1 MPTSSPENAGPEA
14 TRKRAGRL
22 LQGLRRSPADRRAR
36 ALDAALARIAA
47 ASETQRLDALA
58 ALVAA
63 LRPARP
69 RDARPAR
76 LQLEALTER
85 VREDPAARASLR
97 AALIWL
103 LGSKQP
109 LRLFTESGVIAQEGF
124 VAGLRRRLGERL
136 LPEEWR
142 GEELRDCLARLFNR
156 DTDHLWVDA
165 VDDEVWV
172 ALLDALDFSASILP
186 AANGE
191 LPAMSLQILD
201 ALQVVSYRIAAIGLE
216 PEFVRSYPAIERYES
231 PFLMQN
237 VEAHAFIAERRAAA
251 IEKREASLDDR
262 HLSLMLDQCKA
273 IIDKVRKQ
281 AAQTGASVSLTVLL
295 VRIEQKIA
303 RLRVLLQLLERRPV
317 HELNVVRV
325 RFLKALVRAEN
336 RRHSIV
342 ELWSQTADLL
352 SSRVIENASKAGEQ
366 YITTT
371 RREYFGLMNSALG
384 AGFVVV
390 AAAFIKLALH
400 GDARAPF
407 GEALVY
413 SLNYAAAF
421 VVMYVFHFSL
431 ATKQPAVTAH
441 RFARSIEEAG
451 AKRRI
456 EALAEIV
463 VRTCR
468 SQFVALVG
476 NLLIVVPVALLIG
489 DLVFAQT
496 GHYYVDEAKARHLLD
511 DADPFSPRVWGWAAV
526 TGVWLFLTG
535 LISGFYD
542 NKAVYDRIP
551 QRLKQLR
558 WLRRVLGERGVNR
571 LANYIDL
578 NLGGLVGSVA
588 FGIMLGTTAALG
600 RVLGLPLGS
609 LHVTFVSANCA
620 YAIVT
625 LEGALSAAE
634 IARICAGV
642 AVVGSLNLV
651 VSFTL
656 ALSVALR
663 AQRIHFT
670 ETRALLLELGRRFV
684 RSPHHYF
691 WPPRDPPADVQR

>member
-1 MPTSSPENAGPEA
+1 MTTSPTERAAPASTPKAGV
-14 TRKRAGRL
+14 GRL
-22 LQGLRRSPADRRAR
+22 RRRPPAERRAI
-36 ALDAALARIAA
+36 ALEAALARVAA
-47 ASETQRLDALA
+47 ADAGQRLTALM

-63 LRPARP
+63 LRPPRP
-69 RDARPAR
+69 RQADIAQQQ
-76 LQLEALTER
+76 LQRLTER
-85 VREDPAARASLR
+85 VREDPAMRASLR
-97 AALIWL
+97 DALVWL

-124 VAGLRRRLGERL
+124 ISGFWRRLGERL

-142 GEELRDCLARLFNR
+142 EDELRDCLARLFHR
-156 DTDHLWVDA
+156 ETDHLWVSA
-165 VDDEVWV
+165 VDDGIWV
-172 ALLDALDFSASILP
+172 ALLDALDFSASGT
-186 AANGE
+186 AAARE
-191 LPAMSLQILD
+191 QPAMSLQILD

-237 VEAHAFIAERRAAA
+237 VEVHAFIAERRTAVA
-251 IEKREASLDDR
+251 EKREPALDDKQ
-262 HLSLMLDQCKA
+262 LLVLLDQCKK

-281 AAQTGASVSLTVLL
+281 AAQTGASISLTVLL

-303 RLRVLLQLLERRPV
+303 RLRVLLKLLENQPV
-317 HELNVVRV
+317 HERNGVRV
-325 RFLKALVRAEN
+325 QFLKILVRAEN
-336 RRHSIV
+336 RRHSIR
-342 ELWSQTADLL
+342 ELWSQIADLL
-352 SSRVIENASKAGEQ
+352 SSRVIQNASKSGEQ

-371 RREYFGLMNSALG
+371 RSEYFGLMNAALG

-400 GDARAPF
+400 GEARAPF
-407 GEALVY
+407 GEAFVY
-413 SLNYAAAF
+413 SVNYAAAF
-421 VVMYVFHFSL
+421 VLMHVFHFSL

-451 AKRRI
+451 ASRRI

-463 VRTCR
+463 VRTFR

-476 NLLIVVPVALLIG
+476 NLLIVVPVALLIA
-489 DLVFAQT
+489 DLLFAQT
-496 GHYYVDEAKARHLLD
+496 GHYYVGEAKARHLLQ
-511 DADPFSPRVWGWAAV
+511 DANPLSPRVWAWAAI
-526 TGVWLFLTG
+526 TGVWLFLSG

-558 WLRRVLGERGVNR
+558 WLRAVIGKRGTQR
-571 LANYIDL
+571 LADYIDQ

-588 FGIMLGTTAALG
+588 FGIMLGTTGALG
-600 RVLGLPLGS
+600 RVLGLPIDS

-620 YAIVT
+620 YSVVT
-625 LEGALSAAE
+625 LEGQLSGGE
-634 IARICAGV
+634 IADICAGV
-642 AVVGSLNLV
+642 AVVGLINLS

-670 ETRALLLELGRRFV
+670 DTRALMLELGRRFV
-684 RSPHHYF
+684 RGPHLYF
-691 WPPRDPPADVQR
+691 WPPRDPPVEEKPPAE